1 MNNFNDA
8 IDFED
13 LFKVMVIAMR
23 LSWSHPDVPRNLKW
37 LFRFLLYH
45 SIMTIIAC
53 LSAYSIIF
61 HDIKYDISRACTNG
75 IAVLIYFVVSF
86 KYGLLVWHQHKFKTI
101 IEQIKHDYKVAV
113 SLPHKEYNVVLLY
126 AQKGREVTHFWLKCS
141 AAAILLF
148 PVKSFALMSYY
159 YIKGD
164 FRYVA
169 PLELALP
176 NIFDPENNE
185 VECFI
190 AILILFSLTEIYV
203 FCVYLSFS
211 PLGPIAILHACGQLE
226 IARMRSLNIFSQ
238 CDNRDDAK
246 KIIKSVAKAF
256 QEIYSFVDVINM
268 SLYFYYEVL
277 FKAGGVLFPVAVYQ
291 IIQTCKEGNLSIDVI
306 AILIGGLVL
315 CCVPCYFSDM
325 LMEMSEKARFALYS
339 CGWENYKESDMRL
352 TLLILL
358 TRTIQPVAI
367 RTVFRNV
374 CLDALTDIF
383 HQSYAIFSLLNAV
396 WV

>member
-1 MNNFNDA
+1 MLFKKLSLNFYSSEADDGILVLTGSKSDFMLLVHCSSTSIYFVVEMNNFNDA

-246 KIIKSVAKAF
+246 KIIKSQGVFYSRWRCIRLFRRAKKA
-256 QEIYSFVDVINM
+256 IS
-268 SLYFYYEVL
+268 VL
-277 FKAGGVLFPVAVYQ
+277 
-291 IIQTCKEGNLSIDVI
+291 
-306 AILIGGLVL
+306 
-315 CCVPCYFSDM
+315 M
-325 LMEMSEKARFALYS
+325 
-339 CGWENYKESDMRL
+339 
-352 TLLILL
+352 
-358 TRTIQPVAI
+358 
-367 RTVFRNV
+367 
-374 CLDALTDIF
+374 
-383 HQSYAIFSLLNAV
+383 
-396 WV
+396 